1 MCRQLWGGQ
10 LSPNSGSLFFRD
22 ETLHLACLLFRQW
35 NRRELRVVASK
46 KINAHKNGR
55 HLSRQ
60 KIFFFFPLFTSHK
73 LQKAKSGVKGNFSA
87 RLSDKVF
94 LLSIFWNTTF
104 FSIFSKVAFTCRL
117 EETQCPPNRR
127 YVHWAQFVLGLHLQ
141 IQTQNQRSR
150 CQKRQ

>member
-1 MCRQLWGGQ
+1 MRVSSTLGGQ

-60 KIFFFFPLFTSHK
+60 KIFFFPLFTSHK

-94 LLSIFWNTTF
+94 LLSILEYYLLFT
-104 FSIFSKVAFTCRL
+104 FSKVAFTCRL
-117 EETQCPPNRR
+117 EETQCPPNRH
-127 YVHWAQFVLGLHLQ
+127 YVHWAQLVLGLHLQ